1 MSLTTLTVRGLSVAY
16 RRRTVLHDIDLPDLQ
31 SGQVVALVGPN
42 GAGKSTLL
50 RTLAGLLP
58 AQGRV
63 HLDGLDLLACNRRAR
78 AAVLGFMPQT
88 LPDGIALSVL
98 ETLLGALRGG
108 DPIKAQLDAQGQQ
121 QRAYGVLEQLGIVH
135 LAMRPLEALSG
146 GQRQMVSLAQAVIRQ
161 PRLLLLDEPTSAL
174 DLRYQNDVMSMV
186 RQLADQGRIVVVVLH
201 DLGLAATWADHIMVL
216 HNGRLR
222 AAGSPEHT
230 LTAPMLAE
238 VYRVQARVER
248 CSRGRVQILVDGSLA

>member
-1 MSLTTLTVRGLSVAY
+1 MSLLRVGQLTVGYKRK
-16 RRRTVLHDIDLPDLQ
+16 TVLHGIDLPDV
-31 SGQVVALVGPN
+31 SPGQVVALVGPN

-58 AQGRV
+58 ATGNL
-63 HLDGLDLLACNRRAR
+63 HLGELDLLRCNRRER

-88 LPDGIALSVL
+88 LPEGIALSVL

-108 DPIKAQLDAQGQQ
+108 DPLSAQGSARQQ
-121 QRAYGVLEQLGIVH
+121 QDRAFAVLEQLGIEH
-135 LAMRPLEALSG
+135 LALQPLDSLSG

-201 DLGLAATWADHIMVL
+201 DLGLAARWADRIMVL
-216 HNGRLR
+216 ERGRLH
-222 AAGSPEHT
+222 AAGTPQQT
-230 LTAPMLAE
+230 LTPTMLE
-238 VYRVQARVER
+238 QVYRVQARVER
-248 CSRGRVQILVDGSLA
+248 CSLGRVQIHVDGSVP

>member
-1 MSLTTLTVRGLSVAY
+1 MSLLHVRQLTVGYKRK
-16 RRRTVLHDIDLPDLQ
+16 TVLHGIDLPPIAP
-31 SGQVVALVGPN
+31 GQVVALVGPN

-58 AQGRV
+58 ATGELR
-63 HLDGLDLLACNRRAR
+63 LGELDLLRCSRRER

-108 DPIKAQLDAQGQQ
+108 DPLSAQGSARQQ
-121 QRAYGVLEQLGIVH
+121 QERAFAVLEQLGVQH
-135 LAMRPLEALSG
+135 LALQPLDSLSG

-161 PRLLLLDEPTSAL
+161 PQLLLLDEPTSAL

-201 DLGLAATWADHIMVL
+201 DLGLAARWADRIMVL
-216 HNGRLR
+216 ERGRLH
-222 AAGSPEHT
+222 AAGTPEQT
-230 LTAPMLAE
+230 FTPSMLE
-238 VYRVQARVER
+238 QVYRVQARVER
-248 CSRGRVQILVDGSLA
+248 CSLGRVQIHVDGSVP

>member
-1 MSLTTLTVRGLSVAY
+1 MSLLHVRQLTVGYKRK
-16 RRRTVLHDIDLPDLQ
+16 TVLHGIDLPDVAP
-31 SGQVVALVGPN
+31 GQVVALVGPN

-58 AQGRV
+58 ATGDLR
-63 HLDGLDLLACNRRAR
+63 LGELDLLRCNRRER

-88 LPDGIALSVL
+88 LPEGIALSVL

-108 DPIKAQLDAQGQQ
+108 DPLRAQGSARQQ
-121 QRAYGVLEQLGIVH
+121 QERAFAVLEQLGVQH
-135 LAMRPLEALSG
+135 LALQPLDSLSG

-186 RQLADQGRIVVVVLH
+186 RQLADEGRIVVVVLH
-201 DLGLAATWADHIMVL
+201 DLGLAARWADRIMVL
-216 HNGRLR
+216 ERGLLH
-222 AAGSPEHT
+222 AAGTPEQT
-230 LTAPMLAE
+230 LTPTMLE
-238 VYRVQARVER
+238 QVYRVQARVER
-248 CSRGRVQILVDGSLA
+248 CSLGRVQIHVDGSVS

>member
-1 MSLTTLTVRGLSVAY
+1 MSRLHVRQLTVGYKRK
-16 RRRTVLHDIDLPDLQ
+16 TVLHDIDLPDVAP
-31 SGQVVALVGPN
+31 GQVVALVGPN

-58 AQGRV
+58 ATGDVR
-63 HLDGLDLLACNRRAR
+63 LGELDLLRCSRRER

-108 DPIKAQLDAQGQQ
+108 DPLSAHGSARQQ
-121 QRAYGVLEQLGIVH
+121 QERAFAVLQQLGVEH
-135 LAMRPLEALSG
+135 LALQPLDSLSG

-186 RQLADQGRIVVVVLH
+186 RQLADEGRIVVVVLH
-201 DLGLAATWADHIMVL
+201 DLGLAARWADCIMVL
-216 HNGRLR
+216 ERGRLH
-222 AAGSPEHT
+222 AAGTPEQT
-230 LTAPMLAE
+230 LTPSMLE
-238 VYRVQARVER
+238 QVYRVQARVER
-248 CSRGRVQILVDGSLA
+248 CSLGRVHIHVDGSAP